1 MNYFLLNI
9 ALALAWAAF
18 TGRFD
23 PENLLFGFVLGYVAL
38 LMARRALN
46 PSPYFGTMR
55 QAIGFTLFF
64 LKELTV
70 ANLQVAAEVVT
81 PGYSMQPRV
90 LAIPLDAIT
99 DLEITA
105 FANLIS
111 LTPGTLSLDVSTD
124 RRVLF
129 IHAMY
134 AADADRTRH
143 DLKQG
148 LERRLLDLVRGEPV
162 RGNRER

>member
-18 TGRFD
+18 TGEFD

-38 LMARRALN
+38 LMAQRALD
-46 PSPYFGTMR
+46 PSPYFSKVQ
-55 QAIGFTLFF
+55 QALSFALFF
-64 LKELTV
+64 LKELIV
-70 ANLQVAAEVVT
+70 ANLQVAADVVT

-90 LAIPLDAIT
+90 LAIPLDAVT

-134 AADADRTRH
+134 AADADRTRR
-143 DLKQG
+143 DIKQG
-148 LERRLLDLVRGEPV
+148 LERRLLGLVRGEPLT
-162 RGNRER
+162 GN